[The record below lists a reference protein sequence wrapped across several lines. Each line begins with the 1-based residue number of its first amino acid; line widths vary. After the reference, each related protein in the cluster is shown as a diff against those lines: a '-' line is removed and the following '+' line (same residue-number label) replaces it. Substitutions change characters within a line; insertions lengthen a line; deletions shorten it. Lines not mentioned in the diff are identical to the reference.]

1 MISYPLADDPTQ
13 MLIAVYDG
21 HGLNGEVISEYA
33 AYALVDALEADPNA
47 LINDPS
53 EHLRRSIV
61 SMDDGMRNKRS
72 IPSYDSGSTAIVA
85 LLRGRQVWV
94 ACVGDSRAICSA
106 LEVRWKWKLPDPW
119 LLSPGSPSCVSLSG
133 LLRAHLASAAGQPSE
148 M

>member
-61 SMDDGMRNKRS
+61 SMDDGMRAKRS
-72 IPSYDSGSTAIVA
+72 IPS
-85 LLRGRQVWV
+85 
-94 ACVGDSRAICSA
+94 
-106 LEVRWKWKLPDPW
+106 
-119 LLSPGSPSCVSLSG
+119 
-133 LLRAHLASAAGQPSE
+133 
-148 M
+148 